1 MKLAELSSKGIK
13 ISLSNLNTDML
24 KILKITQV
32 ITVEEL
38 KLLRNLKLTELK
50 LRILEA
56 SKKSMI

>member
-13 ISLSNLNTDML
+13 ISLNNLNTDML
-24 KILKITQV
+24 KILKITQI

-50 LRILEA
+50 LRIMEG